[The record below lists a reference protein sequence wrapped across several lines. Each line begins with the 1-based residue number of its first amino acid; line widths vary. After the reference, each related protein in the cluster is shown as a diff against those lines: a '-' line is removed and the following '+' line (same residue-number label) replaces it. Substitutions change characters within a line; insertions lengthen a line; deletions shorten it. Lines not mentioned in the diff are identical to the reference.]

1 VRRRAAAL
9 LCAALATG
17 TAGFAVGHVGA
28 AEFGAPPP
36 PFTITTIITFPRPPP
51 PPAAADLAISKS
63 DSPDPVFVG
72 QTLTYTVGV
81 VNRGGGT
88 ARAVKVVD
96 TLPPSVNFGSASS
109 TRGTCGFGAGA
120 VTCDVGTTQPFPSGD
135 SFSVTI
141 TVTPTQEGLITNTA
155 TVTSSTTPNDP
166 NKGNNTATEQTTVRP
181 MADVAL
187 SKVDAP
193 DPLHAGET
201 LTYTLTATNN
211 GPSAA
216 SGVTVSDT
224 LTAGVTFLSSAP
236 SCSRAGVNLTCALG
250 SIANGA
256 SASLT
261 VSVRPSNPGSIT
273 NTASAS
279 GDQVD
284 QTPANN
290 NAKATTRVRPAADL
304 AVTKTNAPDPVGV
317 DDELVYAVTVQNKG
331 PNASLGTEVVDQLPS
346 SVAFVAVTT
355 TKGSCSHQAG
365 KVACSIGT
373 LADDSVVKVKLT
385 VRPQTPGTIVNHV
398 HVTGTRYDP
407 MHENDSAEASTTA
420 VGAGIAV
427 GKIAVPDS
435 VRVGATFTYTV
446 TVQNFG
452 DAAALNT
459 TLVDPLPA
467 KVAFQSVSTD
477 RGSCSHVDGKI
488 TCDLGSLGQ
497 KEKATVTIVVG
508 AAGAGRID
516 NTASAASTTFDP
528 DKDDNSA
535 TAIVTVAQRRPPP
548 RHRAPKLTVTPP
560 IGPPGFVTLATG
572 TGFPRGA
579 TVILVWRRGLG
590 TTTVQADRNGRFDV
604 FVLILPRD
612 SVGPRLLVALPG
624 RLDAFRATSA
634 RFLVVPS
641 PQQPPNFA
649 ERR

>member
-1 VRRRAAAL
+1 VRRRAAL

-28 AEFGAPPP
+28 SELAVPAP
-36 PFTITTIITFPRPPP
+36 TLTLTTIIHLPPPPP
-51 PPAAADLAISKS
+51 PPAADLAVSKS

-72 QTLTYTVGV
+72 QALTYTLTVA
-81 VNRGGGT
+81 NKGGGT
-88 ARAVKVVD
+88 ARLVKVVD
-96 TLPPSVNFGSASS
+96 TLPPSVIFDSVSS
-109 TRGTCGFGAGA
+109 TRGSCSFGTGA
-120 VTCDVGTTQPFPSGD
+120 VTCDLGIQPFPSSD

-141 TVTPTQEGLITNTA
+141 TVTPTQEGLITNAA

-181 MADVAL
+181 LADLAL

-193 DPLHAGET
+193 DPVHAGET
-201 LTYTLTATNN
+201 LTYTLKATNN

-216 SGVTVSDT
+216 SGVTVNDT
-224 LTAGVTFLSSAP
+224 LPAGVTFLSSAP

-261 VSVRPSNPGSIT
+261 VSVTPSNPGSIT
-273 NTASAS
+273 NTASVN
-279 GDQVD
+279 GDQADPNV
-284 QTPANN
+284 ANN
-290 NAKATTRVRPAADL
+290 SAKTTTRVRPAADL
-304 AVTKTNAPDPVGV
+304 AVTKTDAPDPVGV
-317 DDELVYAVTVQNKG
+317 DDELVYAVTVQNNG
-331 PNASLGTEVVDQLPS
+331 PNASLGTEVVDQLPTGA
-346 SVAFVAVTT
+346 AFVAVTT

-365 KVACSIGT
+365 KVTCSIGT
-373 LADDSVVKVKLT
+373 LADDGVVKVKLT
-385 VRPQTPGTIVNHV
+385 VRPQTPGTIVNRA

-407 MHENDSAEASTTA
+407 MHENNSAEANTTA

-427 GKIAVPDS
+427 GKVAAPDS

-467 KVAFQSVSTD
+467 KVAFSSVSTD
-477 RGSCSHVDGKI
+477 RGSCSHGDREV

-497 KEKATVTIVVG
+497 KKKATVTIVVG
-508 AAGAGRID
+508 AAASGRIV
-516 NTASAASTTFDP
+516 NTATASSTTFDP
-528 DKDDNSA
+528 NKDDNSA
-535 TAIVTVAQRRPPP
+535 TAAVTIVQPRPQRRQ
-548 RHRAPKLTVTPP
+548 RAPKLVVTPP

-579 TVILVWRRGLG
+579 TVVLVWRRGLG
-590 TTTVQADRNGRFDV
+590 STTVLADRNGRFDV
-604 FVLILPRD
+604 FVLVLPRD
-612 SVGPRLLVALPG
+612 SIGPRLLVALPA
-624 RLDAFRATSA
+624 RLGAFRATSA
-634 RFLVVPS
+634 QFLVVPS